1 MLWRGDGCWA
11 SANTQGGNNVSAF
24 ANLTIGI
31 TSAYVN
37 LNTSTQAISGLN
49 AEGVAWAKIGD

>member
-1 MLWRGDGCWA
+1 MLWRGDGCGA
-11 SANTQGGNNVSAF
+11 QENTQGGNNVSAC
-24 ANLTIGI
+24 ADLTIGV

-37 LNTSTQAISGLN
+37 LNTSTQTSSKLD